1 MHHFGPKNGGPSNS
15 RSVVG
20 AFFNFAHN
28 ETGQEV
34 HQNCINNFSE
44 KNIWENWPFY
54 AKDVASL

>member
-44 KNIWENWPFY
+44 KTIWENWPFY
-54 AKDVASL
+54 A